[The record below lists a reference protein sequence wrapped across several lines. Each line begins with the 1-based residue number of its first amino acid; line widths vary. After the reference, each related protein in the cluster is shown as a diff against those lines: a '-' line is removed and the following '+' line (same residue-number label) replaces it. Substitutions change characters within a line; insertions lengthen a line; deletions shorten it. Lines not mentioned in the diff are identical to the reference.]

1 MDDLGYRLLQH
12 LTGEEGSADT
22 TATDEGFMLIAR
34 SMGPAELLDYDHR
47 RLCGLV
53 VEEGSY
59 NSHVAILARTLDIPV
74 VGGIHYVLSQVE
86 EDAPVLVDGNA
97 GVVVIRPG
105 AEFQARFRESIDTQ
119 ERRRVKQEAIRGLPA
134 QTRDGV
140 DVSLLINAG
149 LLIDLDHLADTGAD
163 GVGLLRTKIAFMLH
177 SDFPS
182 LSEQRETYAG
192 IFDAAGDQPVVLW
205 TFDIGG
211 DEMLISAMLR
221 MRNRRWVGGRCASPR
236 HVVRAIA
243 RLDRGCVRPRI
254 ADYVSHGERSRR
266 VR

>member
-59 NSHVAILARTLDIPV
+59 NSHVAILARALDIPV

-86 EDAPVLVDGNA
+86 EGAPVLVDGNA

-105 AEFQARFRESIDTQ
+105 AEFQARIRESIDT
-119 ERRRVKQEAIRGLPA
+119 L
-134 QTRDGV
+134 
-140 DVSLLINAG
+140 
-149 LLIDLDHLADTGAD
+149 
-163 GVGLLRTKIAFMLH
+163 
-177 SDFPS
+177 
-182 LSEQRETYAG
+182 
-192 IFDAAGDQPVVLW
+192 
-205 TFDIGG
+205 
-211 DEMLISAMLR
+211 
-221 MRNRRWVGGRCASPR
+221 
-236 HVVRAIA
+236 
-243 RLDRGCVRPRI
+243 
-254 ADYVSHGERSRR
+254 
-266 VR
+266 